1 MVAAERGYQRPV
13 GDWNFQQ
20 VTVIGSTIVVEMN
33 GVRILNADLAKVE
46 KPMYDINR
54 FKGRLRKT
62 GYFGFAGH
70 GDAVSFRNVK
80 IKSLK

>member
-20 VTVIGSTIVVEMN
+20 VTVVGATIVVEMN